1 MMNKVLLIILLAT
14 LNLNAFSQQYTKQE
28 KIERLK
34 AQKVAFITD
43 KLNLT
48 TEEAQNFWPLY
59 NEFFKQKEK
68 ISSDK
73 KQITIDLRQNWKNYS
88 KKEKTELADKLIQFR
103 VKEANLEQEYHEK
116 FKTVLDIDKV
126 IMLYNAET
134 QFKNYLLKQI
144 RSQSSINEIDRP
156 AKRK

>member
-73 KQITIDLRQNWKNYS
+73 KQITIDLRQNWDRYS
-88 KKEKTELADKLIQFR
+88 KKEKTELADKLILFR

-126 IMLYNAET
+126 IKLYNAET